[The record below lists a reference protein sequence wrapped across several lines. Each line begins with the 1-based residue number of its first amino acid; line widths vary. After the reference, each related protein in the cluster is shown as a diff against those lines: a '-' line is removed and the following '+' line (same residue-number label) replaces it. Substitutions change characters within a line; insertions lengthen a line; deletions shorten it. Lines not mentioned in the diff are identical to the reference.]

1 MGHII
6 ELGLKKM
13 ALPRKYK
20 KKIRYYR
27 GKLKNLGQST
37 LKMGTVS
44 GAETLEN
51 SHTLMRL
58 SAREDFIQRSVSFTY
73 LK

>member
-20 KKIRYYR
+20 KDP
-27 GKLKNLGQST
+27 LLP
-37 LKMGTVS
+37 
-44 GAETLEN
+44 
-51 SHTLMRL
+51 
-58 SAREDFIQRSVSFTY
+58 REIEKFRTKHPEDGDGFRR
-73 LK
+73 